1 MGYLG
6 ICTHLAD
13 ARCHADISRSYNHRI
28 GSIEDVI
35 IIGGGPV
42 GFINAPG
49 LAQAGVRVSV
59 IEAEPHI
66 VNSPRA
72 AVYSWSVLGGLGRL
86 GMLEEAEA
94 AGVRKQDYT
103 YLVRRT
109 GERIVYS
116 MEILKGHTPRPYN
129 LHLGQHRIAE
139 IAMRRLKTF
148 SNATVRFGT
157 RLQKLHQDADGVTLS
172 VVTEHDTEE
181 LRARWVIGAD
191 GAGSTVRR
199 LLGLSFDGITWPE
212 RFVATN
218 VYYDFERYGYAR
230 ATFVIDDRFGAVIAI
245 LNNEGLWRC
254 TYMEDATLPEE
265 TFLERLPHAYE
276 AILPGQGYYELER
289 ASPYSMHQR
298 SAQRYRVGRVVL
310 AGDAAH
316 VTNPTGGLGL
326 TSGLFDSFALYPALT
341 AIVLEGAD
349 EEVLDRY
356 STARRDAFVNRASP
370 QATANKQLIYHANG
384 GGRKLEEALAGL
396 RRLATDPDFLLQR
409 LMFTKS
415 LETPPLL
422 GASRPGFAA

>member
-1 MGYLG
+1 M
-6 ICTHLAD
+6 
-13 ARCHADISRSYNHRI
+13 
-28 GSIEDVI
+28 EDVV

-42 GFINAPG
+42 GFITALG

-59 IEAEPHI
+59 IEAEPQI
-66 VNSPRA
+66 INSPRA
-72 AVYSWSVLGGLGRL
+72 AVYFWSALDGLVRL
-86 GMLEEAEA
+86 GILDEAEA

-116 MEILKGHTPRPYN
+116 MEILQGHTPHPYN
-129 LHLGQHRIAE
+129 LHLGQHRLAD

-157 RLQKLHQDADGVTLS
+157 RLENLHQDADGVTLS
-172 VVTEHDTEE
+172 VATEREKEE
-181 LRARWVIGAD
+181 LRAKWVIGAD
-191 GAGSTVRR
+191 GAASTVRR
-199 LLGLSFDGITWPE
+199 LLGLSFDGMTWPE

-230 ATFVIDDRFGAVIAI
+230 ATFVIDGRFGAVIAV

-276 AILPGQGYYELER
+276 AILPGRGSYEVER
-289 ASPYSMHQR
+289 ASPYRMHQR
-298 SAQRYRVGRVVL
+298 SAKRYRVGRVVL

-326 TSGLFDSFALYPALT
+326 TSGLFDSYALYPALT
-341 AIVLEGAD
+341 AVVLEGAD
-349 EEVLDRY
+349 DEVLDRY
-356 STARRDAFVNRASP
+356 SAARRDAFVSRVSP
-370 QATANKQLIYHANG
+370 QATANKLLVYHANG
-384 GGRKLEEALAGL
+384 GGRELEEALASL
-396 RRLATDPDFLLQR
+396 RRLATDPEVLLQR

-422 GASRPGFAA
+422 GASRPGSAA

>member
-1 MGYLG
+1 M
-6 ICTHLAD
+6 
-13 ARCHADISRSYNHRI
+13 
-28 GSIEDVI
+28 EDVI
-35 IIGGGPV
+35 IIGGGPI
-42 GFINAPG
+42 GFINALG
-49 LAQAGVRVSV
+49 LAQAGVRVRV
-59 IEAEPHI
+59 IEAEPQI
-66 VNSPRA
+66 INSPRA
-72 AVYSWSVLGGLGRL
+72 AVYFWSVLGGFGRL
-86 GMLEEAEA
+86 GILEEAEA

-116 MEILKGHTPRPYN
+116 MEILKGHTPHPYN
-129 LHLGQHRIAE
+129 LHLGQHRLAD

-157 RLQKLHQDADGVTLS
+157 RLQRLHQDAEGVTLS
-172 VVTEHDTEE
+172 VVTGRETEE

-199 LLGLSFDGITWPE
+199 LLGLSFDGMTWPE

-218 VYYDFERYGYAR
+218 VYYDFERHGYAR

-265 TFLERLPHAYE
+265 TFLERLPRAYE
-276 AILPGQGYYELER
+276 AILPGQGFYELER
-289 ASPYSMHQR
+289 ASPYRMHQR

-326 TSGLFDSFALYPALT
+326 TSGLFDSYALYPALT
-341 AIVLEGAD
+341 AVVLQGAD
-349 EEVLDRY
+349 DEVLDRY
-356 STARRDAFVNRASP
+356 SAARRDTFVNCVSP

-384 GGRKLEEALAGL
+384 GGRKLEEALASL
-396 RRLATDPDFLLQR
+396 RRLATDAQFLWQR

-422 GASRPGFAA
+422 GAPRPGSAA